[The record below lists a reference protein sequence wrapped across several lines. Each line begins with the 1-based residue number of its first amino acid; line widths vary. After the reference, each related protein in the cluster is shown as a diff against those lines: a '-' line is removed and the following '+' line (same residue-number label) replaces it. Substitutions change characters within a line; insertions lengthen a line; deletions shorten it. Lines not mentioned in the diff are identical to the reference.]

1 MSEYVKVMIELENNI
16 LTGNEDTLQMY
27 SEIKNDNTNVMSVG
41 DPDNSASHAYTQ
53 ETNSSFNL
61 IGD

>member
-1 MSEYVKVMIELENNI
+1 MSEYIEVMVELGNEM
-16 LTGNEDTLQMY
+16 LTGDEETLQMH
-27 SEIKNDNTNVMSVG
+27 SETKNDNTNVMSVG
-41 DPDNSASHAYTQ
+41 DPNKSAYKQ

>member
-1 MSEYVKVMIELENNI
+1 MIELENDM
-16 LTGNEDTLQMY
+16 LTDDEETLQMH

-41 DPDNSASHAYTQ
+41 NPDKSASHAYNQ

-61 IGD
+61 IGE

>member
-1 MSEYVKVMIELENNI
+1 MSEYIEDMIELGNEM
-16 LTGNEDTLQMY
+16 LTGDEETFQMH
-27 SEIKNDNTNVMSVG
+27 SEIKNDSTNDMPVG
-41 DPDNSASHAYTQ
+41 DPNKSAYKQ

>member
-1 MSEYVKVMIELENNI
+1 MSEYVEVMIELGNEM
-16 LTGNEDTLQMY
+16 LTGDEETLQMH
-27 SEIKNDNTNVMSVG
+27 SEIKNDNTNVISVG
-41 DPDNSASHAYTQ
+41 DPNKSASHTHKQ